1 MNEVLGNCRQA
12 EEDSFLRCFIAFHNG
27 CHFFFFLKKK
37 AISFVECVKKKIPI
51 VSAQFAKHF
60 LRTTGSLFSLVYT
73 GRVRNFKTLFLPPS
87 PLFFSLK
94 VGYI

>member
-27 CHFFFFLKKK
+27 CHFFFLKKK

-51 VSAQFAKHF
+51 VSAHLLNISSAQPVP
-60 LRTTGSLFSLVYT
+60 FSLWFILGV
-73 GRVRNFKTLFLPPS
+73 
-87 PLFFSLK
+87 
-94 VGYI
+94 

>member
-27 CHFFFFLKKK
+27 CHFFFLKKK
-37 AISFVECVKKKIPI
+37 AISFVECVKKNPHRI
-51 VSAQFAKHF
+51 SAFAKHF